1 MVVRDHVRRRGH
13 AGVYHLPRLLP
24 QLVLP
29 QLQGQR
35 ALRQGPRGVRVPERC
50 RLDQGLFIMKYFS
63 LYYYYVQCEVFV
75 ILTFK
80 ADWTKV
86 NYLFIPIYYY
96 YWFIIAVTLYGFY
109 LRRMHIPLYITY

>member
-1 MVVRDHVRRRGH
+1 
-13 AGVYHLPRLLP
+13 
-24 QLVLP
+24 
-29 QLQGQR
+29 
-35 ALRQGPRGVRVPERC
+35 
-50 RLDQGLFIMKYFS
+50 MKYFS

-109 LRRMHIPLYITY
+109 A